1 MTVRNSTVRG
11 SLPSDHAVQFFDTDE
26 SRAQH
31 VAEFL
36 AEGYAE
42 GESLVVVARPVNWAA
57 MIEPLERLGVPV
69 RVASSTGRLVV
80 KDADDTLRRLLRNG
94 SPDKALFKQV
104 VGHPIASLAVTSGH
118 RVRAYGE
125 MVDLLA
131 QRGEFNDAIA
141 LENLWNGLGERVPIY
156 LLCGYSAAH
165 FVSTTTHGALRDICR
180 CHTDVLRHTHDPLA
194 AWVLTAAHNAPAGGN
209 SLRH

>member
-1 MTVRNSTVRG
+1 MTLRNSTVRG
-11 SLPSDHAVQFFDTDE
+11 GVSSDHAVQFFDTDE
-26 SRAQH
+26 SRAH
-31 VAEFL
+31 RVAAFL
-36 AEGYAE
+36 AEGYAA

-69 RVASSTGRLVV
+69 RVAASTGRLVV
-80 KDADDTLRRLLRNG
+80 KDADDTLRRLMRNG
-94 SPDKALFKQV
+94 SPDKGLFKEVVAHQV
-104 VGHPIASLAVTSGH
+104 ASLALTTGH

-131 QRGEFNDAIA
+131 QRGEFSDAVA
-141 LENLWNGLGERVPIY
+141 LENLWNNLSDRVPIF

-165 FVSTTTHGALRDICR
+165 FVSSTTHRALREICR
-180 CHTDVLRHTHDPLA
+180 CHSDVHRHSQDPLA
-194 AWVLTAAHNAPAGGN
+194 AWVLTAAHNDPAGGN